1 VGIVQGNPA
10 VIARL
15 ALFLWLQGPPP
26 HYADSATAQLIARAR
41 ERHQQQ
47 DAAVHDYQAT
57 LVTRLDASVG
67 RGAFARLFPIAVDE
81 QKSELSWQ
89 APNDVKVV
97 TIGRRYRTAFRGV
110 EVGSSWTHPWFVPR
124 FLGDSIRLLSGED
137 FPERAAVHPLSPGAE
152 DFYAYAI
159 NDSMTLAVPGR
170 TVRAIGVRVTPLR
183 ADASLVAGEL
193 WLDAQTA
200 ETVRLSFV
208 FVGKWLWVDSIG
220 PARRDTTRADRE
232 DALAES
238 ILRVS
243 ADLEYGLYDRRYWL
257 PYRQAVTLEVQ
268 LPWFK
273 NLVLPVHFITTFSDV
288 RINQRQPIH
297 FAVLPPDTTKHGAR
311 RRRGSATTRCGD
323 SLSVGAEG
331 ERAANRARGDCVT
344 VGSWPGGRF
353 EVDVPKDSVLLAYDG
368 WTDSLSFDLSGA
380 DAERL
385 DEFRRDVLNTLA
397 RLPDSLT
404 GQRRLGFAFDRL
416 TDILRY
422 NRAEGASLG
431 LGYEWRPGV
440 PFVSVLAKARYAFT
454 DRRLQASLA
463 LRRDGPSSRWE
474 AALFRE
480 MRDADRMAPG
490 LTFANSV
497 TALSMARDDGD
508 YVFMQ
513 GGEVSYQRLLG
524 PAVDVTLQARLA
536 DESASRSLAH
546 DGFNEL
552 LGGKG
557 TFAANGPVIA
567 GRYVTASAEL
577 TGGGMQLEW
586 RAGLE
591 GTAGDRAEGRGWI
604 GGTART
610 SPEARLRVTA
620 SGWAGMG
627 AGDSIPQRQ
636 FRLGGLT
643 TLRGYPAGAL
653 RGASAWT
660 GSLDLGW
667 SAGTV
672 SPVVFVDAGQVAPRL
687 ARFSGQPVFSFGA
700 GLSLLGGIARL
711 DVARPVAPNARWR
724 LNLTLG
730 ARR

>member
-1 VGIVQGNPA
+1 ML
-10 VIARL
+10 ARL
-15 ALFLWLQGPPP
+15 ALFLWLQGPAP
-26 HYADSATAQLIARAR
+26 HYADSATARLIARAR

-67 RGAFARLFPIAVDE
+67 RGAFARLFPLAVEE
-81 QKSELSWQ
+81 QKSQLFWQ

-97 TIGRRYRTAFRGV
+97 TIGRRYRTVFRNADV
-110 EVGSSWTHPWFVPR
+110 SSSWTRPWFVPR

-152 DFYAYAI
+152 GFYTYAI
-159 NDSMTLAVPGR
+159 DDSMTLAVPGR
-170 TVRAIGVRVTPLR
+170 TVRAIGVRVTPVR

-208 FVGKWLWVDSIG
+208 FVGKRLWVDSIG
-220 PARRDTTRADRE
+220 PTRRDTARADRE

-257 PYRQAVTLEVQ
+257 PYRQGVTLEVQ

-288 RINQRQPIH
+288 RVNQDRAIT
-297 FAVLPPDTTKHGAR
+297 FAVLRPDTTKHGTR
-311 RRRGSATTRCGD
+311 RRRGPSTTRCGD
-323 SLSVGAEG
+323 SLRVAAET
-331 ERAANRARGDCVT
+331 ERAADRARDGCVT

-353 EVDVPKDSVLLAYDG
+353 EVDVPSDSALLAYNG
-368 WTDSLSFDLSGA
+368 WTDSLSFDLSAA

-385 DEFRRDVLNTLA
+385 DEVRRDVLNTLA

-404 GQRRLGFAFDRL
+404 GERRFGFAFDRL

-431 LGYEWRPGV
+431 VGYEWRPGM
-440 PFVSVLAKARYAFT
+440 PFVSVLAKVRYAFT

-463 LRRDGPSSRWE
+463 LRRDGAASRWE
-474 AALFRE
+474 ASVFRE
-480 MRDADRMAPG
+480 MRDADQMAPG

-497 TALSMARDDGD
+497 TALATARDDGD

-513 GGEVSYQRLLG
+513 GGEVSYLQRLG
-524 PAVDVTLQARLA
+524 PATDLTLQARLA
-536 DESASRSLAH
+536 GESAPRSLAH

-552 LGGKG
+552 LGGEG
-557 TFAANGPVIA
+557 TFAANGPVVA
-567 GRYVTASAEL
+567 GRYATASAEL
-577 TGGGMQLEW
+577 SGGGMQLEW
-586 RAGLE
+586 KAGLE
-591 GTAGDRAEGRGWI
+591 GTAGDRRGGRGWV
-604 GGTART
+604 GAAART
-610 SPEARLRVTA
+610 SPESRLGVTVT
-620 SGWAGMG
+620 GWAGMG
-627 AGDSIPQRQ
+627 AGDSIPQRA
-636 FRLGGLT
+636 FRLGGLE

-667 SAGTV
+667 STAAV

-687 ARFSGQPVFSFGA
+687 ARFIGQPAFSFGA
-700 GLSLLGGIARL
+700 GLSLLGGLVRL
-711 DVARPVAPNARWR
+711 DFARPVAPNARWR